1 MLIINF
7 LESHFVRVCLY
18 VCLCVVQSPSS
29 WLPSFRDCISI
40 SMRTQRLAWTT
51 RGGAYKSLD
60 DFISARRRRG
70 RREKAHKREER
81 VLNFKVINLD
91 RVVFGTVSEASTT
104 KIYMPKYV
112 YMNITIIIMIL
123 REDCSSGTSL
133 LSFCLQL
140 HPLSSCGTDN
150 GNVRLYTA
158 RRTQWSTLHFSQ
170 HQPRHQS
177 TSSCSGSSNF
187 AKPIL
192 WGAIVYW
199 SQFAW

>member
-1 MLIINF
+1 M
-7 LESHFVRVCLY
+7 
-18 VCLCVVQSPSS
+18 
-29 WLPSFRDCISI
+29 
-40 SMRTQRLAWTT
+40 
-51 RGGAYKSLD
+51 
-60 DFISARRRRG
+60 SARRRRG

-133 LSFCLQL
+133 FSLS
-140 HPLSSCGTDN
+140 LSLPPTPPSL
-150 GNVRLYTA
+150 VRRDRRRQRAALY
-158 RRTQWSTLHFSQ
+158 RTLWSTLHCSQ

-177 TSSCSGSSNF
+177 TSSY
-187 AKPIL
+187 
-192 WGAIVYW
+192 VVVVV
-199 SQFAW
+199 